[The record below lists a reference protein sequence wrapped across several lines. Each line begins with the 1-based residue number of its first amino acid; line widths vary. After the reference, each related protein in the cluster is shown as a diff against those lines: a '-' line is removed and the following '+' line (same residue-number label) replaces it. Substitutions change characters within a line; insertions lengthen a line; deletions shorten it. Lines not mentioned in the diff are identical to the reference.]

1 MLKNKTL
8 FAFIW
13 VTSVVLFAYA
23 CHPVIVFAQS
33 GTPAAKPA
41 AVKLTP
47 DEIKGEGMFL
57 EHCALCHLPV
67 KEKSKSTPSYGPPL
81 RGIFRAD
88 DPDVQDM
95 LREIILK
102 GSDRMPAWQYA
113 LTPKEIDE
121 LVAYLKVM

>member
-1 MLKNKTL
+1 MLKNETL
-8 FAFIW
+8 SGFIC
-13 VTSVVLFAYA
+13 VTFVVLFAYA
-23 CHPVIVFAQS
+23 CQPVILFAQS
-33 GTPAAKPA
+33 GTPAAKPGA
-41 AVKLTP
+41 AKLSQQ
-47 DEIKGEGMFL
+47 EIRGEGMFL

-102 GSDRMPAWQYA
+102 GSDRMPVWQYA
-113 LTPKEIDE
+113 LAPKEIDD
-121 LVAYLKVM
+121 LIAYLKVM